1 MMDRRRWRRLPLY
14 VKTMKRVQTH
24 PGEILALDYLGPLDV
39 NARIGVVNRNT
50 AERTRPE
57 SADIET

>member
-1 MMDRRRWRRLPLY
+1 
-14 VKTMKRVQTH
+14 MKRAKTH

-50 AERTRPE
+50 AERTRLE